1 MPARPKGR
9 KNNFTKPK
17 VQKSQGGGGKDVT
30 FDWIHLSL
38 PIHSLR
44 ARSPPPGRR
53 RGRMR
58 RSSRE
63 TSSAGLSRSTSRQ
76 SRGRHARVQSPS
88 SPHSL
93 WRGSHLGRPFSSG
106 AKEPPTQP
114 MPAQR
119 IEDREGMGPRIAR
132 IQHMGT
138 RAKHINRQLSSFSF
152 PFAHVWRSEVGRWE
166 RRREGRR
173 KGQNE
178 SLPRNFS
185 SSPFSSSLCTRIE
198 RGK

>member
-1 MPARPKGR
+1 MSPLTGSIFLYPSILSAR
-9 KNNFTKPK
+9 
-17 VQKSQGGGGKDVT
+17 
-30 FDWIHLSL
+30 
-38 PIHSLR
+38 
-44 ARSPPPGRR
+44 ASPPPPRSEEEDEAVKSGNFLGGTFSIRQQAKQRKEGMHGCKVRPRLTHSGGWMGR
-53 RGRMR
+53 
-58 RSSRE
+58 
-63 TSSAGLSRSTSRQ
+63 
-76 SRGRHARVQSPS
+76 
-88 SPHSL
+88 
-93 WRGSHLGRPFSSG
+93 RGSHLGRPFSSG